1 MKITDIGAAIPAAAT
16 LAVSNGHAPDRAAR
30 PYWQDQ
36 PCPSW
41 CHMVV
46 PHQDHNPPEDRF
58 HLSHIHDVTLTLE
71 APDVLRFPDGSG
83 GTVLEVSPSFVTAS
97 LLQGWR
103 EREARV
109 SSPTPAHTTSS
120 SPSPRPRNWQR
131 PCPASSARPR
141 KQEAAR
147 YDRPRSPTD
156 TQPA

>member
-16 LAVSNGHAPDRAAR
+16 IAVSNGHAPDRAAR

-109 SSPTPAHTTSS
+109 ILTHAGTHDIELTV
-120 SPSPRPRNWQR
+120 
-131 PCPASSARPR
+131 A
-141 KQEAAR
+141 EAAELAEALSGLVR
-147 YDRPRSPTD
+147 QATEAGGS
-156 TQPA
+156 AL